1 MLQKINPQKTIIHH
15 KCLLLACFTYDI
27 MIHRHLNHLS
37 HHGRD
42 ILLVVFSFYGRC
54 DNLLFLCSFF
64 FFFSFFSCW
73 RKSSKKWGWYPNRPR
88 RRGMCWCGVFRAPEW
103 ITVRQSLKKNADIN
117 FIILGKQAGRGAH
130 NDALK
135 PG

>member
-1 MLQKINPQKTIIHH
+1 MKCCKKIDPQKTIIHH

-42 ILLVVFSFYGRC
+42 ILLAVFSFYGRC
-54 DNLLFLCSFF
+54 DNLLFLFSFF
-64 FFFSFFSCW
+64 FPCS
-73 RKSSKKWGWYPNRPR
+73 RKISKKWGWYPNRPR
-88 RRGMCWCGVFRAPEW
+88 RRGMRWCGVFRAPEW

-117 FIILGKQAGRGAH
+117 FIILGKQAGGGAH